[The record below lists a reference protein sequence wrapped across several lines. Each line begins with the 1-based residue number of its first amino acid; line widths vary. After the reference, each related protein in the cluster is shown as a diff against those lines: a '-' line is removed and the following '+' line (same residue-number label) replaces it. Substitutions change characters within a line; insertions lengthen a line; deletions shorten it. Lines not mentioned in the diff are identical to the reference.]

1 MMTTLNAYQNNYL
14 IVIVFLILGI
24 LLPIAAL
31 TIARILR
38 PQKKIS
44 EKYTTYE
51 SGIEPFH
58 DARVQ
63 FNVQYYLFALL
74 FVMFDIETIFLFPWA
89 VAFSKLG
96 IFGVVKMGIFTFLLF
111 LGLVYSWKK
120 KVLKWS

>member
-1 MMTTLNAYQNNYL
+1 MTTLNAYQNNYL